1 MSRLQEVYDLST
13 PIRSEAHYADEAF
26 KGEQLAQAHIDSAE
40 FHDCVF
46 SRCRLVEAVLH
57 RCRFVG
63 CTFQRCDLS
72 LAQVPETAFFSTRFE
87 HCSLVGI
94 DWTQSAWGSVGLGD
108 PLDFFE
114 SAISHSTFIGL
125 ALQGIQIK
133 DCVAHD
139 VDFREADL
147 ARADFSGTDLAESLF
162 LQTNLAQADLSRAR
176 NYRIDPAQNVLSGAR
191 FSLPEAMSL
200 LYAMDIVLDEGL

>member
-1 MSRLQEVYDLST
+1 MST
-13 PIRSEAHYADEAF
+13 PIRSGAHYSDEVF
-26 KGEQLAQAHIDSAE
+26 KGEQLAQAQVDSAE

-46 SRCRLVEAVLH
+46 SRCRMVESIL
-57 RCRFVG
+57 RECRFVG

-72 LAQVPETAFFSTRFE
+72 LGQVPETAFFSTRFE
-87 HCSLVGI
+87 HCNLVGI
-94 DWTQSAWGSVGLGD
+94 DWTQATWGSVGLGE
-108 PLDFFE
+108 PLAFLE

-125 ALQGIQIK
+125 DLKGIQIK

-147 ARADFSGTDLAESLF
+147 SRADFSGTDLADSLF
-162 LQTNLAQADLSRAR
+162 LHTNLAQADLSGAL
-176 NYRIDPAQNVLSGAR
+176 NYRIDPAQNALAGAK

-200 LYAMDIVLDEGL
+200 LYAMDIVLEEAL